1 MKGVVA
7 FLLVLCGITEV
18 QAQTTFTYDN
28 LAVNSGPIVV
38 YGSADVGDGK
48 RNTFLLEQPNA
59 DNPLG
64 NPIQVSAPPENASVE
79 LQQVSSATLPKSI
92 SQQKVVSE
100 SLPVNPQLS
109 ATETPQKVNEQ
120 IQDTLYESG
129 GRIYDIQSYPVKD
142 IDYVETPNINPT
154 ITTYPPI

>member
-1 MKGVVA
+1 MRSFVIS
-7 FLLVLCGITEV
+7 LLVLCGVTEV

-38 YGSADVGDGK
+38 YGSADVGDGN

-59 DNPLG
+59 ENPLG
-64 NPIQVSAPPENASVE
+64 NPIQVSAPQESAPVEGQQISSVTP
-79 LQQVSSATLPKSI
+79 QKSM
-92 SQQKVVSE
+92 SPQKVVSE

-142 IDYVETPNINPT
+142 IDYVETPNIDPT

>member
-1 MKGVVA
+1 MKDVVA
-7 FLLVLCGITEV
+7 FLLVLCGVTEV

-38 YGSADVGDGK
+38 YGSADAGDGK

-64 NPIQVSAPPENASVE
+64 NPIQVSAPQESAPVEGQQISSVTP
-79 LQQVSSATLPKSI
+79 QKSI